1 VDLLIQIEE
10 KLNKWQKIL
19 RLIDWDITIK
29 IIETE
34 WRKSGDIKIDLS
46 DRKAVLL
53 INKKRKCENLEELI
67 IHELL
72 HLKLFELDQMIEEQL
87 EIIFGNDEQ
96 DPKRQFAYN
105 QFMKVLESTVE
116 DLTKGYLSA
125 SNSTEPLSFGRLQV
139 QVDNELKNNKLR

>member
-1 VDLLIQIEE
+1 MDLLIQIEE

>member
-1 VDLLIQIEE
+1 MELLQQVEE

-29 IIETE
+29 IVETQ

-53 INKKRKCENLEELI
+53 INKKRKYENIEELI

-72 HLKLFELDQMIEEQL
+72 HLKLFELDQMVEEQL
-87 EIIFGNDEQ
+87 ELIFGTEEQ

-139 QVDNELKNNKLR
+139 QVDNELKNNKLG

>member
-1 VDLLIQIEE
+1 MELLIQIEE

-19 RLIDWDITIK
+19 RLLDWDITIK
-29 IIETE
+29 IVEIE

-87 EIIFGNDEQ
+87 ELIFGTDEQ